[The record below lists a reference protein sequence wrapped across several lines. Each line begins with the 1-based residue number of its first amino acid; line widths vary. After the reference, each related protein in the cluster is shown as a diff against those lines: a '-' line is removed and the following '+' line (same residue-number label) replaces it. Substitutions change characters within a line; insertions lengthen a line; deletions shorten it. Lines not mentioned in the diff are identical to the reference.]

1 LHEGRQVSF
10 EAPMLLLGLL
20 VLPVAVAV
28 YFLLQRGQS
37 RYAVRYSNLAVLEAV
52 VDRTSSWARH
62 VPAALLLAALAAL
75 CVALARPTV
84 TVAAPQ
90 EQATVVLVVDVSGSM
105 RAEDVTPSRLE
116 AAREAMRTFVDRVP
130 KKVRVALVAFSD
142 GPEVV
147 TAPTSDRKLLSAGID
162 YLTPGFGTA
171 IGDALARAVEV
182 VTPPS
187 EAGGVQQAPPTADGK
202 PLSAILLLSD
212 GAQTRGTLSPS
223 EGASRAERAKVP
235 IYTIALGTDEGTI
248 EVFRFG
254 EQRTIPVPPDRVTLR
269 QVAEATG
276 GEYYDAPDAER
287 LQSVY
292 ERLGS
297 QVGRADEEREV
308 SVAFLAGGAA
318 LLLAAGVAA
327 GLRLPRLP

>member
-1 LHEGRQVSF
+1 MSF
-10 EAPMLLLGLL
+10 EAPLLLLTLL
-20 VLPVAVAV
+20 VVPLAIVA
-28 YFLLQRGQS
+28 YLLLQRGQS
-37 RYAVRYSNLAVLEAV
+37 KYAVSYSNLDVLASV
-52 VDRTSSWARH
+52 TGGPSSWARH
-62 VPAALLLAALAAL
+62 LPAGLLLAALAAF
-75 CVALARPTV
+75 CVTLARPTV

-105 RAEDVTPSRLE
+105 RAEDVDPTRLE
-116 AAREAMRTFVDRVP
+116 AAQKAMRTFVDKVP
-130 KKVRVALVAFSD
+130 KKLRVALVAFSD

-147 TAPTSDRKLLSAGID
+147 TPPTADRALLRAGID

-182 VTPPS
+182 VAPPS
-187 EAGGVQQAPPTADGK
+187 ETGGVRQAPPTADGK

-212 GAQTRGTLSPS
+212 GAQTRGTLSPG
-223 EGASRAERAKVP
+223 EGASRAQQAKIP

-254 EQRTIPVPPDRVTLR
+254 EQRTIPVPPDRTTLR

-287 LQSVY
+287 VESVY
-292 ERLGS
+292 SRLGS
-297 QVGRADEEREV
+297 LVGRADEQREV

-318 LLLAAGVAA
+318 LLVAA
-327 GLRLPRLP
+327 GAAAALRLPKLP

>member
-1 LHEGRQVSF
+1 MSF
-10 EAPMLLLGLL
+10 EAPLLLVSLV
-20 VLPVAVAV
+20 VLPLAIAA
-28 YFLLQRGQS
+28 YLLLQRGQS
-37 RYAVRYSNLAVLEAV
+37 RYAVRYSNLDVLAAV
-52 VDRTSSWARH
+52 VERRSSWARH
-62 VPAALLLAALAAL
+62 VPAGLLLASLAAL

-90 EQATVVLVVDVSGSM
+90 ERATVVLVVDVSGSM
-105 RAEDVTPSRLE
+105 RAEDVSPTRLD
-116 AAREAMRTFVDRVP
+116 AAREAMRSFVERVP
-130 KKVRVALVAFSD
+130 KKVQVALVAFSD

-147 TAPTSDRKLLSAGID
+147 TPPTTDRELLRAGID

-182 VTPPS
+182 VTPAS
-187 EAGGVQQAPPTADGK
+187 EGGAVVQAPRTEDGK
-202 PLSAILLLSD
+202 PLSAVLLLSD
-212 GAQTRGTLSPS
+212 GAQTRGTLSPA
-223 EGASRAERAKVP
+223 EGASRAQRAKIP

-269 QVAEATG
+269 QVAEATD

-297 QVGRADEEREV
+297 EVGRADEEREV
-308 SVAFLAGGAA
+308 SVAFVAGGAA
-318 LLLAAGVAA
+318 LLLAAGFAA
-327 GLRLPRLP
+327 AIRLPRLP

>member
-1 LHEGRQVSF
+1 MSF
-10 EAPMLLLGLL
+10 EAPLLLLGLL
-20 VLPVAVAV
+20 VLPLALAG
-28 YFLLQRGQS
+28 YLYLQRGAS
-37 RYAVRYSNLAVLEAV
+37 RYAVRYSNLDVLAAV
-52 VDRTSSWARH
+52 VERSSSWTRH
-62 VPAALLLAALAAL
+62 LPAALLLAALAAL

-105 RAEDVTPSRLE
+105 RAKDVTPSRVE
-116 AAREAMRTFVDRVP
+116 AAKAAMRRFVDRVP
-130 KKVRVALVAFSD
+130 KKVQVSLVAFSD

-147 TAPTSDRKLLSAGID
+147 TPPTTDRELLRAGID

-182 VTPPS
+182 
-187 EAGGVQQAPPTADGK
+187 AAPPDETGRPTPAPRTPEGK

-223 EGASRAERAKVP
+223 EGASRALRAKIP
-235 IYTIALGTDEGTI
+235 IYTIALGTDDGTI

-254 EQRTIPVPPDRVTLR
+254 EQRTIPVPPDRVTMR
-269 QVAEATG
+269 QVAEATH
-276 GEYYDAPDAER
+276 GEYYDAYDAER
-287 LQSVY
+287 LASVY

-318 LLLAAGVAA
+318 LLLGAGVAA
-327 GLRLPRLP
+327 ALRAPRLP

>member
-1 LHEGRQVSF
+1 MSF
-10 EAPMLLLGLL
+10 EAPLLLLSL
-20 VLPVAVAV
+20 VVVPVALAV
-28 YFLLQRGQS
+28 YLLLQRGPS
-37 RYAVRYSNLAVLEAV
+37 RYAVRYSNLDVLASV
-52 VDRTSSWARH
+52 AGGSSSWVRH
-62 VPAALLLAALAAL
+62 LPAALLLASLAAL

-105 RAEDVTPSRLE
+105 RAKDVTPSRLE
-116 AAREAMRTFVDRVP
+116 AAKEAMRTFVDKVP
-130 KKVRVALVAFSD
+130 KKVRVSLVAFSD

-147 TAPTSDRKLLSAGID
+147 TPPTTDRELLDQGVD

-171 IGDALARAVEV
+171 IGDAIARAVEV
-182 VTPPS
+182 AAPPS
-187 EAGGVQQAPPTADGK
+187 EEGTPTQAPRTSDGK

-212 GAQTRGTLSPS
+212 GAQTRGTLSPG
-223 EGASRAERAKVP
+223 EGASRAEQAKVP
-235 IYTIALGTDEGTI
+235 VYTIALGTDSGTI

-269 QVAEATG
+269 QIAEATG
-276 GEYYDAPDAER
+276 GEYYDAADAER

-297 QVGRADEEREV
+297 QVGRADEQREV
-308 SVAFLAGGAA
+308 SVGFLAGGAA
-318 LLLAAGVAA
+318 LLLGAGVLA

>member
-1 LHEGRQVSF
+1 MSF
-10 EAPMLLLGLL
+10 EAPLLLLSL
-20 VLPVAVAV
+20 VVVPLAFAV
-28 YFLLQRGQS
+28 YLLLQRGSS
-37 RYAVRYSNLAVLEAV
+37 RYAVRYSNVDVLAAV
-52 VDRTSSWARH
+52 VERGSSWARH
-62 VPAALLLAALAAL
+62 IPAALLLAALAVL

-105 RAEDVTPSRLE
+105 RAEDVAPSRLE

-130 KKVRVALVAFSD
+130 KKVQVALVAFSD

-147 TAPTSDRKLLSAGID
+147 TPPTTDRELLSAGID

-182 VTPPS
+182 VAPAA
-187 EAGGVQQAPPTADGK
+187 EAGMPVVAPRTADGK

-212 GAQTRGTLSPS
+212 GAQTRGTLSPGD
-223 EGASRAERAKVP
+223 GASRAQQAKIP

-254 EQRTIPVPPDRVTLR
+254 EQRTIPVPPDRTTLR

-276 GEYYDAPDAER
+276 GEYYAAPDAER
-287 LQSVY
+287 LKSVY
-292 ERLGS
+292 DRLGS

-318 LLLAAGVAA
+318 LLLAAGAAA